1 MEEHLEKAFPG
12 CKHTT
17 DSAFNSIFSSVTSLI
32 LIVHMIIVVSML
44 RKFNT
49 TSITYK
55 NMIISCISIHLCIII
70 LNHYRCHK
78 QIITTITTT
87 IIITTMTI
95 TIITTWT
102 NWQVIE
108 LLHLR
113 TQTLKLEVT
122 QEDHF
127 CTLFALNKSIIKTIA
142 IMKRHL
148 KTSSYWKTQLIAST
162 WQEKYI
168 NLNLAWKIN
177 FIFLGMGLPSPLIS
191 LCSILNLWWNYWKKQ
206 SSTNNVKS
214 FPRWYHKIR

>member
-1 MEEHLEKAFPG
+1 MEDHLEKAFPG

-32 LIVHMIIVVSML
+32 LIVHMIIMVSML
-44 RKFNT
+44 SKLNT
-49 TSITYK
+49 TLITYK
-55 NMIISCISIHLCIII
+55 NIISGISLHLCIII

-142 IMKRHL
+142 IMKRHR
-148 KTSSYWKTQLIAST
+148 KTSSYWKIQLITST

-168 NLNLAWKIN
+168 NLSLA
-177 FIFLGMGLPSPLIS
+177 
-191 LCSILNLWWNYWKKQ
+191 
-206 SSTNNVKS
+206 
-214 FPRWYHKIR
+214 